1 MSIQKFNNSNFYKLK
16 INLKEIKK
24 LISKIQLTIYEKEM
38 NKKYVIKKD

>member
-38 NKKYVIKKD
+38 KKKYVIKKV

>member
-24 LISKIQLTIYEKEM
+24 LIFKIQLTIYEKEM
-38 NKKYVIKKD
+38 KKKYVIKKV